1 VSNETSTR
9 YKSKN
14 HPLPL
19 TAQESLEIQ
28 VILSI
33 FASLFILIPLCYIPA
48 SFVVFIVRERESKSK
63 HLQIVSS
70 ISPFL
75 YWIATYLW
83 DMALYSILTGLIM
96 ITFFS
101 YGENASRIFIATN
114 EATIAV
120 FLLLFLYGTSAIP
133 ISYLYSFAFDNH
145 STAQISI
152 MTINFFTG
160 FVTVM
165 AYYIMIS
172 IPSTKSLGETLVHL
186 FRFFP
191 PYNIGEGLINIS
203 AAYFSNELL
212 DEHVSYLSWRVSGRN
227 IIHMVVE
234 TAVYFTLVLL
244 SEANWI
250 RQIGYWIERMVF
262 VVGGYQQQLLLPG
275 AGVGGVGAA
284 SSLVLDEDVLAEAA
298 LVKDYHTPLHDP
310 SGPAP
315 AGHSQK
321 EEYMLVLR
329 DIVKTYPPTLLL
341 GQPKHAVRGMN
352 LACAAGE
359 RFGLLGY
366 VPPPSPSLPS

>member
-1 VSNETSTR
+1 
-9 YKSKN
+9 
-14 HPLPL
+14 
-19 TAQESLEIQ
+19 
-28 VILSI
+28 
-33 FASLFILIPLCYIPA
+33 
-48 SFVVFIVRERESKSK
+48 
-63 HLQIVSS
+63 
-70 ISPFL
+70 
-75 YWIATYLW
+75 
-83 DMALYSILTGLIM
+83 MALYSVLTGFIM

-120 FLLLFLYGTSAIP
+120 FLLLFLYGASAIP

-172 IPSTKSLGETLVHL
+172 IPSTESLGETLVHI

-191 PYNIGEGLINIS
+191 PYNIGEGLINIA

-212 DEHVSYLSWRVSGRN
+212 DEQVSYLSWKVSGRN
-227 IIHMVVE
+227 IIHMIVE
-234 TAVYFTLVLL
+234 TVVYFTLVLL

-250 RQIGYWIERMVF
+250 RQIGYWIEKMMF
-262 VVGGYQQQLLLPG
+262 VAGGYQQRLLQQPETG
-275 AGVGGVGAA
+275 EST
-284 SSLVLDEDVLAEAA
+284 SSIGDEDVLAEAA
-298 LVKDYHTPLHDP
+298 VARSYRSSLDPTESSPTSGHDL
-310 SGPAP
+310 
-315 AGHSQK
+315 K

-329 DIVKTYPPTLLL
+329 DIVKTYAPTLLL
-341 GQPKHAVRGMN
+341 GQPKRAVRGMN

-359 RFGLLGY
+359 RFGLLG
-366 VPPPSPSLPS
+366 

>member
-1 VSNETSTR
+1 
-9 YKSKN
+9 
-14 HPLPL
+14 
-19 TAQESLEIQ
+19 
-28 VILSI
+28 
-33 FASLFILIPLCYIPA
+33 
-48 SFVVFIVRERESKSK
+48 
-63 HLQIVSS
+63 
-70 ISPFL
+70 
-75 YWIATYLW
+75 
-83 DMALYSILTGLIM
+83 MALYSVLTGFIM

-120 FLLLFLYGTSAIP
+120 FLLLFLYGASAIP

-172 IPSTKSLGETLVHL
+172 IPSTKSLGETLVHI

-191 PYNIGEGLINIS
+191 PYNIGEGLINIA

-212 DEHVSYLSWRVSGRN
+212 GEQVSYLSWKVSGRN
-227 IIHMVVE
+227 IIHMIVE
-234 TAVYFTLVLL
+234 TVVYFTIVLL

-250 RQIGYWIERMVF
+250 RQIGYWIEKMIF
-262 VVGGYQQQLLLPG
+262 VTGEYQQRLLQQPE
-275 AGVGGVGAA
+275 AGG
-284 SSLVLDEDVLAEAA
+284 SSIGDEDVLAEAA
-298 LVKDYHTPLHDP
+298 VVRSYRSSLDPIGSSPTDGHDI
-310 SGPAP
+310 
-315 AGHSQK
+315 K

-341 GQPKHAVRGMN
+341 GQPKRAVRGMN

-359 RFGLLGY
+359 RFGLLG
-366 VPPPSPSLPS
+366 